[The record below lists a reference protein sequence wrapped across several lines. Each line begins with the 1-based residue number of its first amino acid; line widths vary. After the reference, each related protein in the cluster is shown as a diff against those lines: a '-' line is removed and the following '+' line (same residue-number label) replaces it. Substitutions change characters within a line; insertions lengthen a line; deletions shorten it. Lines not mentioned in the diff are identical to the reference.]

1 MMDKEYPKGTEYR
14 KWRRPC
20 GAGTVLLCM
29 ALLLMLSGCGR
40 GKEEDAAPE
49 GIYVPEFIPIEGEYV
64 DYDGA
69 RVAGNHLCYL
79 SFSWNEEIQY
89 YTQVINR
96 LSLEERTLSSFP
108 LAWPEGPQAQ
118 AAIEYTFGADG
129 CLYVIAQTFPGEGE
143 GSELLLCKF
152 QPEGTQ
158 DFSRRITEQLR
169 KNPEEGLSIED
180 MEIDGQDRIY
190 IAGKREVCLYD
201 GQGQYQGAVSPED
214 AATGQSSSNQS
225 TSDQTGSDQTAS
237 DQSTSDQSASD
248 QSVSE
253 KRVLGQASIANPAI
267 DGLYRDGNGKVYMSY
282 GEEGQSGSG
291 GILAEINYEDKNL
304 TIVCTDYPGGSL
316 ISPQP
321 GESFLLQDRTCV
333 RIYDPAAVEEG
344 EILFAWMD
352 CDIAGSSVLS
362 FGQTQDGRIAAV
374 LQTQDGH
381 GELALLTKVSPDQA
395 AQKETLVLG
404 VLTGG
409 YNYEPA
415 VVRFNRSN
423 EKYRVVLKEYYNY
436 EENGGLTMEDALAK
450 LYTEIA
456 SDNCPDLLEVTGLN
470 LAQLAA
476 KGAFQDLGPCLE
488 KSEAFHREDFLEE
501 VLEAY
506 TFDGTLATI
515 PYAVFLETVM
525 GHEGQTGQ
533 RAGWT
538 PEQVIALAEANPEA
552 ELFDGADRNDAMN
565 FLMEYGEDAFVD
577 WNTGECGFD
586 TEQFKNLLQFV
597 RGFPETVDYDPDRP
611 SVPARVQAGEVLLK
625 TVDLYNFN
633 TIQIDLETFGGD
645 AVCIG
650 YPAGDGGRHAMTA
663 IFSYAIT
670 SKSKQKE
677 GAWAFMEY
685 ILGEEGGS
693 NGMGFPTLRRRLEE
707 SMEEAIAVKYVLDE
721 KGEIYL
727 DENGE
732 PVVLGNTSSVQYG
745 DGWSYTYH
753 TPTRQEAELIL
764 SLLKDAHPVFADSG
778 NEIRNIIVQEAEAFF
793 QGQKSVEE
801 VSKIIQ
807 NRVKLYV
814 DENR

>member
-1 MMDKEYPKGTEYR
+1 MTKKNFMKQQKI
-14 KWRRPC
+14 
-20 GAGTVLLCM
+20 LLAVFCIP
-29 ALLLMLSGCGR
+29 LLFLLSGCGGR

-49 GIYVPEFIPIEGEYV
+49 GVYVPEFIPIEGEYV

-79 SFSWNEEIQY
+79 SFAWNEDIQY
-89 YTQVINR
+89 YVQVINR
-96 LSLEERTLSSFP
+96 LSLEERTASSAS

-143 GSELLLCKF
+143 DSELLLCKF

-158 DFSRRITEQLR
+158 EFSQKITEQLR
-169 KNPEEGLSIED
+169 KNPEEGLRIQG
-180 MEIDGQDRIY
+180 MEIDGQGRIY
-190 IAGKREVCLYD
+190 IAGRKEVWLYD

-214 AATGQSSSNQS
+214 AAAGQSFSRQSSL
-225 TSDQTGSDQTAS
+225 D
-237 DQSTSDQSASD
+237 
-248 QSVSE
+248 
-253 KRVLGQASIANPAI
+253 QASVANPAI
-267 DGLYRDGNGKVYMSY
+267 DGLYRDGNGKVYVSY
-282 GEEGQSGSG
+282 GEEGQGGSG
-291 GILAEINYEDKNL
+291 GVLAEIHYEDKIL
-304 TIVCTDYPGGSL
+304 AIVCTDYPEGSL
-316 ISPQP
+316 LSPHP
-321 GESFLLQDRTCV
+321 GESFLLQDRTYV
-333 RIYDPAAVEEG
+333 RTYDPAVGGEG

-362 FGQTQDGRIAAV
+362 FGQTRDGRIAAV
-374 LQTQDGH
+374 LQTQDGN
-381 GELALLTKVSPDQA
+381 GELALLTKVSPEEA
-395 AQKETLVLG
+395 VQKETLVLG

-436 EENGGLTMEDALAK
+436 EENGGLTWEDALAK
-450 LYTEIA
+450 LYAEIA

-470 LAQLAA
+470 LAQLSA
-476 KGAFQDLGPCLE
+476 KGVFQDLGSCLE

-552 ELFDGADRNDAMN
+552 ELFDGADRSDAMN

-597 RGFPETVDYDPDRP
+597 KRFPETVDYDPDRP

-633 TIQIDLETFGGD
+633 NIQIDLETFGQD

-663 IFSYAIT
+663 IFAYAIT
-670 SKSKQKE
+670 SKSKHKE

-693 NGMGFPTLRRRLEE
+693 NGMGFPTLKRRLEE

-753 TPTRQEAELIL
+753 TPTREEAELIL
-764 SLLKDAHPVFADSG
+764 SLLKDARPVFEDSG

-814 DENR
+814 EENR